1 MIISKTPFRISFV
14 GGGTDIA
21 DFYSE
26 HGGAVVSAAINKY
39 MYITVNRRFD
49 DSIRVSYS
57 ETEIVGSVNELKH
70 DLVRECLKLTGVDH
84 AIEITSVADVPK
96 GTGLGSSSVFT
107 VGLLNA
113 LYLYQGI
120 QMSAMDL
127 AEQACHIEIDVLGS
141 PIGKQDQYAAA
152 LGGLNFLEF
161 QKDGT
166 VVRDRIHL
174 SFGGYKKSDRK
185 LMMFYTGGE
194 RSANAILSNQKSKMK
209 ESDKVATYLKMR
221 DQAYDMRDW
230 LRTHDFGSHFA
241 DYLREGWEMKKT
253 LAGGISNEWVNEC
266 YEKAMA
272 AGALGGKLLGA
283 GGSGF
288 LLFYVPEQY
297 QEDVRQALGLKEL
310 HFMFSSYGTRIICSD

>member
-39 MYITVNRRFD
+39 MYVTVNRRFY

-57 ETEIVGSVNELKH
+57 KTEIVDTVDEVEHELA
-70 DLVRECLKLTGVDH
+70 RECLRATGVDH
-84 AIEITSVADVPK
+84 AVEITSVSDIPK

-113 LYLYQGI
+113 LYLYQGM
-120 QMSAMDL
+120 QMSAMDI
-127 AEQACHIEIDVLGS
+127 AEQACRIEIDVLGS

-152 LGGLNFLEF
+152 CGGLNLFEF
-161 QKDGT
+161 HKDGS
-166 VVRDRIHL
+166 VNRDRIHL
-174 SFGGYKKSDRK
+174 RFEDYKKSDRQ

-194 RSANAILSNQKSKMK
+194 RSANAILREQKGSIP
-209 ESDKVATYLKMR
+209 DKAATMLKMR
-221 DQAYDMRDW
+221 DQAYSLSDR
-230 LRTHDFGSHFA
+230 LRAEGWGGFFA
-241 DYLREGWEMKKT
+241 DYLAEGWEMKRT
-253 LAGGISNEWVNEC
+253 LAGGISNPWVEEC
-266 YEKAMA
+266 HARAMA

-288 LLFYVPEQY
+288 LLFYVPEERQD
-297 QEDVRQALGLKEL
+297 DVRRALGLREL
-310 HFMFSSYGTRIICSD
+310 HFTFSSYGTRIICSD

>member
-14 GGGTDIA
+14 GGGTDIS
-21 DFYSE
+21 DFYSS

-39 MYITVNRRFD
+39 MYVTVNRRFY
-49 DSIRVSYS
+49 DSIRISYS
-57 ETEIVGSVNELKH
+57 KTEIVDSVDEVEHELA
-70 DLVRECLKLTGVDH
+70 RECLRVTGVNH
-84 AIEITSVADVPK
+84 AVEITSVSDIPK

-113 LYLYQGI
+113 LYLYQGM

-127 AEQACHIEIDVLGS
+127 AEQACKIEIDVLGS

-152 LGGLNFLEF
+152 CGGLNLFEF
-161 QKDGT
+161 HQDGS
-166 VVRDRIHL
+166 VSRDRIHL
-174 SFGGYKKSDRK
+174 SLEDYKKSDRQ

-194 RSANAILSNQKSKMK
+194 RSANTILKEQKKAIP
-209 ESDKVATYLKMR
+209 DKAMTLCKMR
-221 DQAYDMRDW
+221 DQAYDLSNR
-230 LRTHDFGSHFA
+230 LRNEGWGRFFG
-241 DYLREGWEMKKT
+241 DYLAEGWEMKRT
-253 LAGGISNEWVNEC
+253 LAGGISNPWVEEC
-266 YEKAMA
+266 YEKGMN

-288 LLFYVPEQY
+288 LLFFVPEEKQN
-297 QEDVRQALGLKEL
+297 DVRRALGLREL

>member
-21 DFYSE
+21 DFYTE

-57 ETEIVGSVNELKH
+57 ETEIVDSVDEVKH

-84 AIEITSVADVPK
+84 GIEITSVSDIPK

-120 QMSAMDL
+120 QMSALDL
-127 AEQACHIEIDVLGS
+127 ARLACHIEIEVLGS

-152 LGGLNFLEF
+152 LGGINFIEF
-161 QKDGT
+161 KKDGS
-166 VVRDRIHL
+166 VDRERIHL
-174 SFGGYKKSDRK
+174 SLGSYKKSDRK

-194 RSANAILSNQKSKMK
+194 RSANSILASQKSQMK
-209 ESDKVATYLKMR
+209 NEDKVATYLKMR

-230 LRTHDFGSHFA
+230 LRDGEFGHHFA
-241 DYLREGWEMKKT
+241 DNQRDGWEMKKT
-253 LAGGISNEWVNEC
+253 LAGDISNGWVNEC
-266 YEKAMA
+266 YEKAME

-288 LLFYVPEQY
+288 LLFYVPESCQSA
-297 QEDVRQALGLKEL
+297 VRKALGLKEL
-310 HFMFSSYGTRIICSD
+310 YCAFSSYGTRIICSD

>member
-21 DFYSE
+21 DFYGE

-49 DSIRVSYS
+49 DAIRVSYS
-57 ETEIVGSVNELKH
+57 TTEIVDSVDDLKH
-70 DLVRECLKLTGVDH
+70 DLVRECLKMTGVDH
-84 AIEITSVADVPK
+84 AVEITSVSDIPK

-113 LYLYQGI
+113 LYLYQGV
-120 QMSAMDL
+120 QMSAMEL
-127 AEQACHIEIDVLGS
+127 AERACQIEIDILGS

-161 QKDGT
+161 QESGL

-174 SFGGYKKSDRK
+174 SYDDYKKSDRK

-194 RSANAILSNQKSKMK
+194 RSANSILQEQKNGMK
-209 ESDKVATYLKMR
+209 AADKTATMIKMR
-221 DQAYDMRDW
+221 NQAYDMRDW
-230 LRTHDFGSHFA
+230 LRRDGFGPHFS
-241 DYLREGWEMKKT
+241 DYLRDGWEMKKT
-253 LAGGISNEWVNEC
+253 LAGGISNVWVNEC
-266 YEKAMA
+266 YEKALS

-288 LLFYVPEQY
+288 LLFYVPEEY
-297 QEDVRQALGLKEL
+297 QANVRKTLGLREL
-310 HFMFSSYGTRIICSD
+310 HFTFSSYGTRIICSD